1 MKNKHLPT
9 LRFVAAVN
17 RQMRV
22 LTLTL
27 TLASLLVFLWT
38 GTQSIQAQSLD
49 DYLLQAEENNPG
61 LKAAYARYQATA
73 EQVNQASLPNP
84 ELQVGAFIRPMERF
98 MGNQTADFRLMQMF
112 PWFGMLSTQKEEAY
126 HMGQADYQLFLEE
139 KNRLF
144 FEVKSTWNSLLL
156 LQGEQQL
163 AQENLEYLMKYETLA
178 LMQYQAGNLIALPS
192 TSFRPA
198 NDTKATSSTGQMSS
212 MGGATQTPMQGSP
225 SSSSGM
231 SALPMVGNSSG
242 LTAILQI
249 RLQIKELEST
259 LQQLVANKEVLRY
272 QFKQLL
278 NQPMEANL
286 VLPTAWEKAELTLAK
301 QDYLDKIKES
311 NPMLGMYASE
321 QMAYTQQAKMAKL
334 EGKPMVGAGV
344 NLMTFTPRI
353 ENGMRMGS
361 GDDMVMPMVT
371 LNLPIYRKKI
381 ASKIKQAD
389 YLKNGAA
396 MQQEETANQLT
407 LQWATA
413 FRDWEESERLLS
425 LYEAQVALVEQQLSV
440 METTY
445 SSGALSLS
453 EVIQTQQLLLDYR
466 RKKLNALYQQ
476 HQSLAQLDAL
486 HSPSPSLSNPNQP

>member
-1 MKNKHLPT
+1 MKNKHLLT
-9 LRFVAAVN
+9 LRSYPPVN

-22 LTLTL
+22 LTL

-49 DYLLQAEENNPG
+49 EYLIQAAENNPG

-84 ELQVGAFIRPMERF
+84 ELQVGAFIRPMERY

-112 PWFGMLSTQKEEAY
+112 PWFGMISTQKEEAY
-126 HMGQADYQLFLEE
+126 HMGQADYQVFLEE

-178 LMQYQAGNLIALPS
+178 LMQYQAGNSIALPS
-192 TSFRPA
+192 NSFRPA
-198 NDTKATSSTGQMSS
+198 NDTKATSSTSQMSP
-212 MGGATQTPMQGSP
+212 MGGATRTPMQGSP
-225 SSSSGM
+225 SSSSSGM
-231 SALPMVGNSSG
+231 SALPMAGNSSG

-259 LQQLVANKEVLRY
+259 LQQLAANKEVLRY
-272 QFKQLL
+272 QFQQLL
-278 NQPMEANL
+278 NQPMEADL
-286 VLPTAWEKAELTLAK
+286 VLPTTWEKAQLTLAK

-321 QMAYTQQAKMAKL
+321 QMAFTEQGKMAKL
-334 EGKPMVGAGV
+334 EGKPMLGAGV
-344 NLMTFTPRI
+344 NYMTFTSRL
-353 ENGMRMGS
+353 ESGMPMG
-361 GDDMVMPMVT
+361 GQDMVMPMVT
-371 LNLPIYRKKI
+371 LSLPIYRKKI

-396 MQQEETANQLT
+396 MQQEETTNQLT
-407 LQWATA
+407 LQWASA

-445 SSGALSLS
+445 SGGTLSLS
-453 EVIQTQQLLLDYR
+453 EVVQTQQLLLDYR

-486 HSPSPSLSNPNQP
+486 HSPSPSPSNPNKP

>member
-1 MKNKHLPT
+1 MKNKHLLT

-17 RQMRV
+17 RKTRV
-22 LTLTL
+22 LAL

-49 DYLLQAEENNPG
+49 DYLLQAAENNPG

-73 EQVNQASLPNP
+73 EQVNQASLPDP

-163 AQENLEYLMKYETLA
+163 AQENLEYLIKYETLA
-178 LMQYQAGNLIALPS
+178 LMQYQAGNSIALPS

-198 NDTKATSSTGQMSS
+198 NDTQATSSTSQMSS
-212 MGGATQTPMQGSP
+212 MGGATPTPMQGSA
-225 SSSSGM
+225 SSSSSM
-231 SALPMVGNSSG
+231 SALPMAGNSSG

-259 LQQLVANKEVLRY
+259 LQQLAANKEVLRY
-272 QFKQLL
+272 QFQQLL
-278 NQPMEANL
+278 NRPMEADL
-286 VLPTAWEKAELTLAK
+286 VLPSTWEKAQLTLAK

-321 QMAYTQQAKMAKL
+321 QMAFTQQAKMAKL
-334 EGKPMVGAGV
+334 EGKPMLGAGV
-344 NLMTFTPRI
+344 NYMAFTSRL
-353 ENGMRMGS
+353 ESGMPMG
-361 GDDMVMPMVT
+361 GEDMVMPMVT
-371 LNLPIYRKKI
+371 LSLPIYRKKI
-381 ASKIKQAD
+381 SSKIKEAD
-389 YLKNGAA
+389 FLKNGAA
-396 MQQEETANQLT
+396 MQQEETSNQLT
-407 LQWATA
+407 LQWANA
-413 FRDWEESERLLS
+413 FRDWEESERLLT
-425 LYEAQVALVEQQLSV
+425 LYDAQVALVEQQLSV

-445 SSGALSLS
+445 SVGNLSLS

-486 HSPSPSLSNPNQP
+486 HSPSPSPSNPNKP

>member
-1 MKNKHLPT
+1 M
-9 LRFVAAVN
+9 
-17 RQMRV
+17 QIRV
-22 LTLTL
+22 LTL
-27 TLASLLVFLWT
+27 TLASLLLFLWS
-38 GTQSIQAQSLD
+38 GNQSIHAQTLE
-49 DYLLQAEENNPG
+49 DYLLQAAENNPG

-84 ELQVGAFIRPMERF
+84 ELQAGAFIRPMERY

-126 HMGQADYQLFLEE
+126 HMGQVDYLLFLEE

-178 LMQYQAGNLIALPS
+178 LMQYQVGNSIVLPS
-192 TSFRPA
+192 NSFRQANTSSSPA
-198 NDTKATSSTGQMSS
+198 NTSQMSGMGGSSSTTAQ
-212 MGGATQTPMQGSP
+212 GASTP
-225 SSSSGM
+225 SSGM
-231 SALPMVGNSSG
+231 SAVPMMGSSTG

-259 LQQLVANKEVLRY
+259 LQQLVANKEVIQY
-272 QFKQLL
+272 QFQQLL
-278 NQPMEANL
+278 NRPMEANL
-286 VLPTAWEKAELTLAK
+286 VLPVVWEKAQLTLDK
-301 QDYLDKIKES
+301 QDYLANIKES
-311 NPMLGMYASE
+311 NPMLAMYASE
-321 QMAYTQQAKMAKL
+321 QMAFTQQAKMAKL
-334 EGKPMVGAGV
+334 EGKPMLGAGV
-344 NLMTFTPRI
+344 NYMTFTSRL
-353 ENGMRMGS
+353 ESGMPMG
-361 GDDMVMPMVT
+361 GQDMVMPMMT
-371 LNLPIYRKKI
+371 LSLPIYRKKI

-389 YLKNGAA
+389 YLKNGAM
-396 MQQEETANQLT
+396 MQQEEMANQLT
-407 LQWATA
+407 LQWASA

-425 LYEAQVALVEQQLSV
+425 LYDAQVALVEQQLQV

-445 SSGALSLS
+445 SSGNLSLS

-486 HSPSPSLSNPNQP
+486 LSPSLSPSNPNKP

>member
-1 MKNKHLPT
+1 MKNKHLLTPCSFART
-9 LRFVAAVN
+9 S
-17 RQMRV
+17 RQIRV
-22 LTLTL
+22 LTL
-27 TLASLLVFLWT
+27 TLASLLLFLWS
-38 GTQSIQAQSLD
+38 GNQSIHAQTLE
-49 DYLLQAEENNPG
+49 DYLLQAAENNPG

-84 ELQVGAFIRPMERF
+84 ELQAGAFIRPMERY

-112 PWFGMLSTQKEEAY
+112 PWFGMLSTQKEEVY

-178 LMQYQAGNLIALPS
+178 LMQYQVGNSIVLPS
-192 TSFRPA
+192 NSFRQANTSSSPA
-198 NDTKATSSTGQMSS
+198 NTNQMSGMGGSSSTTAQ
-212 MGGATQTPMQGSP
+212 GASTP
-225 SSSSGM
+225 SSGM
-231 SALPMVGNSSG
+231 SAVPMVGSSTG

-259 LQQLVANKEVLRY
+259 LQQLVANKEVIQY
-272 QFKQLL
+272 QFQQLL
-278 NQPMEANL
+278 NRPMEANL
-286 VLPTAWEKAELTLAK
+286 VLPTTWEKAELTLAK
-301 QDYLDKIKES
+301 QDYLANIKES
-311 NPMLGMYASE
+311 NPMLAMYASE
-321 QMAYTQQAKMAKL
+321 QMAFTQQAKMAKL
-334 EGKPMVGAGV
+334 EGKPMLGAGV
-344 NLMTFTPRI
+344 NYMAFTSRL
-353 ENGMRMGS
+353 ESGMPMG
-361 GDDMVMPMVT
+361 GQDMVMPMMT
-371 LNLPIYRKKI
+371 LSLPIYRKKI

-389 YLKNGAA
+389 YLKNGA
-396 MQQEETANQLT
+396 MMEQEEMANQLT
-407 LQWATA
+407 LQWASA

-425 LYEAQVALVEQQLSV
+425 LYDAQVALVEQQLQV

-445 SSGALSLS
+445 SIGTLSLS

-466 RKKLNALYQQ
+466 RKKLNTLYQQ

-486 HSPSPSLSNPNQP
+486 LSPSPSPSNPNKP

>member
-1 MKNKHLPT
+1 MKNKNLLT
-9 LRFVAAVN
+9 LCSFARTN
-17 RQMRV
+17 MQIRV
-22 LTLTL
+22 LTL
-27 TLASLLVFLWT
+27 TLASLLLFLWS
-38 GTQSIQAQSLD
+38 GNQSIHAQTLE
-49 DYLLQAEENNPG
+49 DYLLQAAENNPG

-84 ELQVGAFIRPMERF
+84 ELQAGAFIRPMERY

-126 HMGQADYQLFLEE
+126 HMGQVDYLLFLEE

-178 LMQYQAGNLIALPS
+178 LMQFQVGNSIVLPS
-192 TSFRPA
+192 NSFRQANTSSSPA
-198 NDTKATSSTGQMSS
+198 NTSKMSGMGGSSSTTAQ
-212 MGGATQTPMQGSP
+212 GASTP
-225 SSSSGM
+225 SSGM
-231 SALPMVGNSSG
+231 SAVPMVGSSTG

-259 LQQLVANKEVLRY
+259 LQQLVANKEVIQY
-272 QFKQLL
+272 QFQQLL
-278 NQPMEANL
+278 NRPMEANL
-286 VLPTAWEKAELTLAK
+286 VLPVVWEKAQLTLDK
-301 QDYLDKIKES
+301 QDYLANIKES
-311 NPMLGMYASE
+311 NPMLAMYASE
-321 QMAYTQQAKMAKL
+321 QMAFTQQAKMAKL
-334 EGKPMVGAGV
+334 EGKPMLGAGV
-344 NLMTFTPRI
+344 NYMTFTSRL
-353 ENGMRMGS
+353 ESGMPMG
-361 GDDMVMPMVT
+361 GQDMVMPMMT
-371 LNLPIYRKKI
+371 LSLPIYRKKI

-389 YLKNGAA
+389 YLKNGAM
-396 MQQEETANQLT
+396 MQQEEMANQLT
-407 LQWATA
+407 LQWASA

-425 LYEAQVALVEQQLSV
+425 LYDAQVALVEQQLQV

-445 SSGALSLS
+445 SSGNLSLS

-486 HSPSPSLSNPNQP
+486 LSPSLSPSNSNKP

>member
-9 LRFVAAVN
+9 IRFVAAVN

-22 LTLTL
+22 LTL

-49 DYLLQAEENNPG
+49 DYLLQAAENNPG

-73 EQVNQASLPNP
+73 EQVNQASLPDP

-163 AQENLEYLMKYETLA
+163 AQENLEYLIKYETLA
-178 LMQYQAGNLIALPS
+178 LMQYQAGNSIALPS
-192 TSFRPA
+192 SSFRPA
-198 NDTKATSSTGQMSS
+198 NDTQATSSTSQMSS
-212 MGGATQTPMQGSP
+212 MGGATPTSMQGSP
-225 SSSSGM
+225 NSSTSM
-231 SALPMVGNSSG
+231 SALPMAGNSSG

-259 LQQLVANKEVLRY
+259 LQQLAANKEVLRY
-272 QFKQLL
+272 QFQQLL
-278 NQPMEANL
+278 NRPMEADL
-286 VLPTAWEKAELTLAK
+286 ILPTAWEKAQLTLAK

-321 QMAYTQQAKMAKL
+321 QMAFTQQAKMAKL
-334 EGKPMVGAGV
+334 EGKPMLGVGV
-344 NLMTFTPRI
+344 NYMAFTSRL
-353 ENGMRMGS
+353 ESGMPMG
-361 GDDMVMPMVT
+361 GEDMVMPMVT
-371 LNLPIYRKKI
+371 LSLPIYRKKI
-381 ASKIKQAD
+381 SSKIKEAD
-389 YLKNGAA
+389 FLKNGAA
-396 MQQEETANQLT
+396 MQQEETSNQLT
-407 LQWATA
+407 LQWANA
-413 FRDWEESERLLS
+413 FRDWEESERLFT
-425 LYEAQVALVEQQLSV
+425 LYDAQVALLEQQLSV

-445 SSGALSLS
+445 SVGNLSLS

-486 HSPSPSLSNPNQP
+486 HSPSPSPSNPNKP

>member
-1 MKNKHLPT
+1 M
-9 LRFVAAVN
+9 
-17 RQMRV
+17 QIRV
-22 LTLTL
+22 LTL
-27 TLASLLVFLWT
+27 TLASLLLFLWS
-38 GTQSIQAQSLD
+38 GNQSIHAQTLE
-49 DYLLQAEENNPG
+49 DYLLQAAENNPG

-84 ELQVGAFIRPMERF
+84 ELQAGAFIRPMERY

-126 HMGQADYQLFLEE
+126 HMGQVDYLLFLEE

-178 LMQYQAGNLIALPS
+178 LMQYQVGNSIVLPS
-192 TSFRPA
+192 NSFRQANTSSSPA
-198 NDTKATSSTGQMSS
+198 NTSQMSGMGGSSSTTAQ
-212 MGGATQTPMQGSP
+212 GASTP
-225 SSSSGM
+225 SSGM
-231 SALPMVGNSSG
+231 SAVPMVGSSTG

-259 LQQLVANKEVLRY
+259 LQQLVANKEVIQY
-272 QFKQLL
+272 QFQQLL
-278 NQPMEANL
+278 NRPIEANL
-286 VLPTAWEKAELTLAK
+286 VLPVVWEKAELTLDK
-301 QDYLDKIKES
+301 QDYLANIKES
-311 NPMLGMYASE
+311 NPMLAMYASE
-321 QMAYTQQAKMAKL
+321 QMAFTQQAKMAKL
-334 EGKPMVGAGV
+334 EGKPMLGAGV
-344 NLMTFTPRI
+344 NYMTFTSRL
-353 ENGMRMGS
+353 ESGMPMG
-361 GDDMVMPMVT
+361 GQDMVMPMMT
-371 LNLPIYRKKI
+371 LSLPIYRKKI

-389 YLKNGAA
+389 YLKNGAM
-396 MQQEETANQLT
+396 MQQEEMANQLT
-407 LQWATA
+407 LQWASA

-425 LYEAQVALVEQQLSV
+425 LYDAQVALVEQQLQV

-445 SSGALSLS
+445 LSGNLSLS

-486 HSPSPSLSNPNQP
+486 LSPSLSPSNPNKP

>member
-1 MKNKHLPT
+1 MKRKQLPRT
-9 LRFVAAVN
+9 RFYAPPS
-17 RQMRV
+17 RKLWV
-22 LTLTL
+22 LTLSF
-27 TLASLLVFLWT
+27 AALLLLLWS
-38 GTQSIQAQSLD
+38 GTQTLRAQTLD
-49 DYLLQAEENNPG
+49 DYLLQAAENNPG

-139 KNRLF
+139 KNQLF
-144 FEVKSTWNSLLL
+144 FEVKSTWNKLLL

-163 AQENLEYLMKYETLA
+163 AQENLDYLLKYETLA
-178 LMQYQAGNLIALPS
+178 LMQYQAGNSIALPS

-198 NDTKATSSTGQMSS
+198 KDTNSSSSQMSG
-212 MGGATQTPMQGSP
+212 MGGATTSPMQGAV

-231 SALPMVGNSSG
+231 SPLPMAGNSSG

-259 LQQLVANKEVLRY
+259 LQQLEANKEVLRY
-272 QFKQLL
+272 QFQQLL
-278 NQPMEANL
+278 NRPIETDL
-286 VLPTAWEKAELTLAK
+286 LLPTTWERAQLPLAK
-301 QDYLDKIKES
+301 QDYLEKIKES

-321 QMAYTQQAKMAKL
+321 QMAFAQQAKMAKL
-334 EGKPMVGAGV
+334 EGKPMLGAGV
-344 NLMTFTPRI
+344 NYMAFTSRL
-353 ENGMRMGS
+353 ESGMPMG
-361 GDDMVMPMVT
+361 GEDMVMPMVT
-371 LNLPIYRKKI
+371 LSLPIYRKKI
-381 ASKIKQAD
+381 TAKIKQAD

-396 MQQEETANQLT
+396 LQQEETSNQLT
-407 LQWATA
+407 LQWASA
-413 FRDWEESERLLS
+413 FRDWEESERLIN
-425 LYEAQVALVEQQLSV
+425 LYEAQVVLVEQQLQI

-445 SSGALSLS
+445 AGGNLALA
-453 EVIQTQQLLLDYR
+453 EVLQTQQLLLDYR
-466 RKKLNALYQQ
+466 SKKLNALYQQ

-486 HSPSPSLSNPNQP
+486 HSPSSSPSNSN